1 MKPSLSGTPSVLHR
15 LAGAW
20 RQVLFGAAVCA
31 ALLPG
36 CGGGVGTGGTGS
48 FSTSY
53 SSGTITGFGSVIV
66 NGVRFDDTAA
76 VVEDND
82 GTRRTRDDLKLG
94 MTVDIDSGPITRA
107 AAGDSASA
115 TRILVNSELRGPV
128 GSVNVPGNSL
138 TVMGQRVSVDVTT
151 VFDDNL
157 VGGLAGLTPG
167 ALVQV
172 YAVFDPALA
181 SYRASRIEPAS
192 ASADWHLRGPL
203 AAAADTVAV
212 TLIVGSTT
220 YSYAGASGVPAS
232 LAAGQFVRLTLVAGT
247 AAGSF
252 RVTRF
257 GTALQAVADVDEV
270 ELKGLISSFT
280 SINSFSVNG
289 RPVDASATT
298 TFTPANG
305 AGLVLGARVKVE
317 GTLRSG
323 TLRAREV
330 DLVTDQEERDRG
342 FELRGSIASVNTG
355 ASTFVL
361 GPRNLTVSYARPGLV
376 FKDGNAGNLVVN
388 ARIKV
393 KGQLSTDGSR
403 VEATEIEFDD

>member
-31 ALLPG
+31 ALLAG

-212 TLIVGSTT
+212 TLLVGSTT
-220 YSYAGASGVPAS
+220 YSYAGAAGVPAS
-232 LAAGQFVRLTLVAGT
+232 LAAGQFVRLTLAAGAT
-247 AAGSF
+247 AGSF
-252 RVTRF
+252 RVARF
-257 GTALQAVADVDEV
+257 GTALQALADVDEV

-289 RPVDASATT
+289 RPVDASAA

-305 AGLVLGARVKVE
+305 VGLALGARVKVE
-317 GTLRSG
+317 GSLRSG

-330 DLVTDQEERDRG
+330 DLVTDQEERDSG

-361 GPRNLTVSYARPGLV
+361 GPRNLTVSYARPGLR
-376 FKDGNAGNLVVN
+376 FEGGNASNLVVG
-388 ARIKV
+388 ADVKV
-393 KGQLSTDGSR
+393 KGLLSTDGR
-403 VEATEIEFDD
+403 NVEATEIEFDD